1 MKAEILRTEGT
12 MVELLNPF
20 MIDEFKRASSVL
32 VDYNLPEEIEIYYIH
47 YFMRKNVYYRKTH
60 FIKQSL

>member
-1 MKAEILRTEGT
+1 MKAEVLRTEGT

-32 VDYNLPEEIEIYYIH
+32 VDYNLSEEVENLLY
-47 YFMRKNVYYRKTH
+47 T
-60 FIKQSL
+60 L

>member
-1 MKAEILRTEGT
+1 MKAEILKTEGT

-20 MIDEFKRASSVL
+20 MIDEFKRASSVF
-32 VDYNLPEEIEIYYIH
+32 VDYNFPEEVENLLYTLFYE
-47 YFMRKNVYYRKTH
+47 KECVSPETH